1 MARHGRPVRLWV
13 GDLTD
18 AQPVIVTRRPFA
30 CAVKRLLMVGSH
42 RGVAGV
48 EIVGQSRLVEVVGVE
63 VKRSTVVVPV
73 SVTGWHR
80 LRLLRL

>member
-1 MARHGRPVRLWV
+1 
-13 GDLTD
+13 
-18 AQPVIVTRRPFA
+18 
-30 CAVKRLLMVGSH
+30 MVGSH